1 MRKIAL
7 LLFIMGVM
15 IGSLSA
21 SEEQLQFRLLQP
33 EEYNLTISISTVIN
47 RFYASAEFVIDVDNL
62 AKADYYSFFI
72 SKQAYLERI
81 KIDGK
86 SVPFSY
92 TWGLDPRH
100 FEPVLT
106 MEDLVKPDGDEYC
119 ISLSQDVFKGKK
131 GQVTISMSYKM
142 MIPDSVVTDDGRTV
156 LEWNSRDC
164 FYPRNPEQNSAV
176 NIDLLT
182 TVFYTVDNP
191 LSVSDQ
197 GDIRRIKLRLVDTP
211 QDNAKLTLYKVL
223 N

>member
-7 LLFIMGVM
+7 LLFIMGIM

-21 SEEQLQFRLLQP
+21 SEEQLQFRLLQT
-33 EEYNLTISISTVIN
+33 EEYNLSVSISTVIN
-47 RFYASAEFVIDVDNL
+47 RFYASTEFVIDADKL
-62 AKADYYSFFI
+62 AQADYYSFFI
-72 SKQAYLERI
+72 GKQAYLERI
-81 KIDGK
+81 KIDGQ

-106 MEDLVKPDGDEYC
+106 REDLLNPDAGVYC
-119 ISLSQDVFKGKK
+119 VSLARDVFKGKK
-131 GQVTISMSYKM
+131 GMVTISMSYKM
-142 MIPDSVVTDDGRTV
+142 MIPDWMMADDGRNV

-164 FYPRNPEQNSAV
+164 FFARNPEQSSGV

-197 GDIRRIKLRLVDTP
+197 GDIRRIKLRLIDTP
-211 QDNAKLTLYKVL
+211 QDNAKLTLYKAL